1 MVIGVQLASMAK
13 CELQR
18 VRSGEEGWPD
28 LGTRV
33 GWLVLR
39 RERLLSS
46 MELAKAE
53 PLPELSWIGENQEG
67 LWALKSPIMR
77 VGVEWSRRVEM
88 SGLKLAGQEEGGGM

>member
-1 MVIGVQLASMAK
+1 MGVQLASIAK

-18 VRSGEEGWPD
+18 VRSGDEGWPD

-53 PLPELSWIGENQEG
+53 PLPELSWTGENQVG
-67 LWALKSPIMR
+67 LWALKSPVMM
-77 VGVEWSRRVEM
+77 VGAVWSRRRER
-88 SGLKLAGQEEGGGM
+88 SGLKLDGQEDEGGM